1 MFERSSVERLKKIS
15 DKISSILKKCEGG
28 VAQAL
33 ADEDVLQPAMMIQ
46 FINIH
51 IHALLKGLQES
62 NDLQA
67 LAIFSKDEIRAI
79 NATRNIASHE
89 YERLNFEL
97 IEIAIK
103 DYLPTLNQ
111 KIIDALKPYRKGK
124 PKG

>member
-15 DKISSILKKCEGG
+15 AKISSILNKCEGG

-33 ADEDVLQPAMMIQ
+33 ADEDVLQPAIMMQ

-51 IHALLKGLQES
+51 TLLKGLQES

-79 NATRNIASHE
+79 NATINIASHE
-89 YERLNFEL
+89 YERLNFEP

-124 PKG
+124 SEG

>member
-1 MFERSSVERLKKIS
+1 MFEKSSVERLKMIS

-33 ADEDVLQPAMMIQ
+33 ADEDVLQPAIMMQ
-46 FINIH
+46 FIN

-124 PKG
+124 SEG

>member
-1 MFERSSVERLKKIS
+1 MFERSSIERLKRIS
-15 DKISSILKKCEGG
+15 DKISSILNKCEGG

-33 ADEDVLQPAMMIQ
+33 ADEDVLQPAIMMQ
-46 FINIH
+46 FINIY
-51 IHALLKGLQES
+51 ALLKGLQES

-79 NATRNIASHE
+79 NAARNIASHE

-124 PKG
+124 SEG

>member
-51 IHALLKGLQES
+51 ALLK
-62 NDLQA
+62 
-67 LAIFSKDEIRAI
+67 
-79 NATRNIASHE
+79 
-89 YERLNFEL
+89 
-97 IEIAIK
+97 
-103 DYLPTLNQ
+103 TL
-111 KIIDALKPYRKGK
+111 K
-124 PKG
+124 